1 VYRYSVLLVPDDVDD
16 GYTVLV
22 PALPGVVTQGETIDD
37 ALARAREAIAL
48 HLEGLALDG
57 EPIPQERESPIL
69 KSVVVAPDL
78 PHETT
83 VSTVH
88 DHLLRSLEL

>member
-1 VYRYSVLLVPDDVDD
+1 VYRYTVLLVPDDVDG

-37 ALARAREAIAL
+37 ALAQAREAIAL

-57 EPIPQERESPIL
+57 EPIPQERESPVL
-69 KSVVVAPDL
+69 KSVVVNPEL
-78 PHETT
+78 PQDTT
-83 VSTVH
+83 FSTVH
-88 DHLLRSLEL
+88 DHLLRSLGL